1 MQYYTDCGVPREA
14 FDLLCDAINGGNPG
28 GNTDGDGGNT
38 DGGDSSATTVGV
50 TLFTIVSAALV
61 AVGN

>member
-28 GNTDGDGGNT
+28 GNTDG
-38 DGGDSSATTVGV
+38 GDSSATTVGV